1 MVIKQIFIIL
11 NLCLIIN
18 AEKINRDISIEKK
31 DIERKIQLRKL
42 ESNNW
47 FVSFLISSTKLGVYI
62 CFAAFAI
69 WILLIVMSFSEN
81 DKKKMNLKIFHIHIK
96 NLKHFIFFKNMN
108 NIQ

>member
-1 MVIKQIFIIL
+1 MVIKQIFLICIIL

-47 FVSFLISSTKLGVYI
+47 FVSFLISLTKLGVYI

-81 DKKKMNLKIFHIHIK
+81 DKKKNELEDFSYTYQKLKALYLFQK
-96 NLKHFIFFKNMN
+96 YE
-108 NIQ
+108 